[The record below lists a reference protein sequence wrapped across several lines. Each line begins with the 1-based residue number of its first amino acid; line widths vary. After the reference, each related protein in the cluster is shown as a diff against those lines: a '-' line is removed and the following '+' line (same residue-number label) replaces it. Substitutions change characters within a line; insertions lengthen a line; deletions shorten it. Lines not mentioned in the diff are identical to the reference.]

1 MGSRQEPVSNDLLRR
16 LLTIAA
22 AEPDAER
29 FARAV
34 NAAQRGKMVLD
45 EQAVLMTS
53 LEQVLKSGSIVY
65 IFISQSS
72 IQYMIKYW
80 NYIGSNALSICVSFV
95 LRFLLLVLYRL

>member
-1 MGSRQEPVSNDLLRR
+1 MSNDLLRR

-53 LEQVLKSGSIVY
+53 LE
-65 IFISQSS
+65 
-72 IQYMIKYW
+72 
-80 NYIGSNALSICVSFV
+80 
-95 LRFLLLVLYRL
+95 

>member
-1 MGSRQEPVSNDLLRR
+1 MSNDLLRR

-72 IQYMIKYW
+72 IQYMIKYILELYW
-80 NYIGSNALSICVSFV
+80 IKCFIYLCIICITFSFIS
-95 LRFLLLVLYRL
+95 FI

>member
-72 IQYMIKYW
+72 IQYMIKYILELYW
-80 NYIGSNALSICVSFV
+80 IKCIQMLYLFV
-95 LRFLLLVLYRL
+95 YHLYYVFFY